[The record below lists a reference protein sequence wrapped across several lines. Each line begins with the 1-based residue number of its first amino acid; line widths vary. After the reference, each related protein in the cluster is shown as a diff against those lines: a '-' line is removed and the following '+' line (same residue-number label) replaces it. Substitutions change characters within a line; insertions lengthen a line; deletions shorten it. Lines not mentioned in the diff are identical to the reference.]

1 MIGTRSPRIVWITG
15 ASSGI
20 GKALVELF
28 VTEGEIVVASARS
41 RGSLNSLQRSL
52 AGAPGEYFPLVC
64 DVRTERSVRSAAQR
78 ITARFKRVDVLL
90 NNAGVTVFKDFAQ
103 TSVQEFDHVIGTN
116 LRGAFLAT
124 KCVLPGMLR
133 RKSGMIVNIQS
144 FAAKTIYT
152 GSSVYSASK
161 SGGVALMDCLRAE
174 VRSKGI
180 KVLNVYPGATLTPM
194 WSSAQQK
201 TYAKVMM
208 APAEVARKIYEATRL
223 SESMMIEELVLRP
236 QIGDLKV

>member
-1 MIGTRSPRIVWITG
+1 MIRTRSPRIVWISG

-41 RGSLNSLQRSL
+41 RRSLISLQRSL
-52 AGAPGEYFPLVC
+52 AGSPGECVPLVC
-64 DVRTERSVRSAAQR
+64 DIRTERSVRSAARR
-78 ITARFKRVDVLL
+78 IAARFKRVDVLV
-90 NNAGVTVFKDFAQ
+90 NNAGVTLFKDFAQ
-103 TSVQEFDHVIGTN
+103 TSVKEFDHVIGTN
-116 LRGAFLAT
+116 LRGSFLAT

-144 FAAKTIYT
+144 FAAKTTYT

-161 SGGVALMDCLRAE
+161 SGGVALMDSLRAE
-174 VRSKGI
+174 VRGNGI

-194 WSSAQQK
+194 WSPLHQK
-201 TYAKVMM
+201 RYAKAMM
-208 APAEVARKIYEATRL
+208 TPADVARKIFEATRL
-223 SESMMIEELVLRP
+223 PESMMIEELVLRP
-236 QIGDLKV
+236 QMGDLKV